1 LLAALVRP
9 DALGLDLVG
18 VQAKRYDK
26 EDTVQ
31 RPDIQAFV
39 DALQGAPRR
48 VAACSSQPGGSRR
61 VPGNLPKTLPCDF
74 ASSTATE
81 LTKLVVRYNVGVQV
95 RETFELKQIDEE
107 EFAE

>member
-39 DALQGAPRR
+39 GALQGAQTGRGVFVTTGR
-48 VAACSSQPGGSRR
+48 FSPGAR
-61 VPGNLPKTLPCDF
+61 
-74 ASSTATE
+74 
-81 LTKLVVRYNVGVQV
+81 
-95 RETFELKQIDEE
+95 
-107 EFAE
+107 

>member
-1 LLAALVRP
+1 LLAALVRL

-39 DALQGAPRR
+39 DALQGAQTSRGVFVTTGR
-48 VAACSSQPGGSRR
+48 FSPGAR
-61 VPGNLPKTLPCDF
+61 
-74 ASSTATE
+74 
-81 LTKLVVRYNVGVQV
+81 
-95 RETFELKQIDEE
+95 
-107 EFAE
+107 